1 MVPMD
6 AIEILISIFKGV
18 CMYEYFCALIIGIVE
33 GLTEYLPVSS
43 TGHMIIVGH
52 ALGFTG
58 ELADVF
64 DVFIQLGAIL
74 SVVVVY
80 KEKFAAMVRPSNW
93 FKKTGASCFNIAV
106 AMFPACLLGL
116 LFHGFIKGYL
126 FGPTTVIIG
135 LVIGGLFMIGAEK
148 LRKEFKITDVDQIT
162 TGKALQIGLFQCL
175 SLWPGFSR
183 SGSTIAGALLLGVS
197 RKASA
202 DFSFIM
208 AVPLMFLACFY
219 DLLKVASKFSM
230 SDFGVLA
237 IGFVTSFIVAYL
249 SILWFLKFL
258 NKSTLSGFAYY
269 RFVVAVVAYFYFF

>member
-1 MVPMD
+1 
-6 AIEILISIFKGV
+6 
-18 CMYEYFCALIIGIVE
+18 MYDYFCALIIGIVE
-33 GLTEYLPVSS
+33 GLTEYIPVSS

-58 ELADVF
+58 DVADVF

-74 SVVVVY
+74 SVILVY
-80 KEKFAAMVRPSNW
+80 KNKFIAMVQPSNW
-93 FKKTGASCFNIAV
+93 FKREGASCLNIAV

-116 LFHGFIKGYL
+116 LFHGYIKGYL

-135 LVIGGLFMIGAEK
+135 LVIGGLFMVGAEK
-148 LRKEFKITDVDQIT
+148 LKKEFKVTDVDQIT
-162 TGKALQIGLFQCL
+162 TVKALQIGLFQCL

-183 SGSTIAGALLLGVS
+183 SGSTIAGSLLLGVS

-219 DLLKVASKFSM
+219 DLLKNISKFSM
-230 SDFGVLA
+230 QDFGILA
-237 IGFVTSFIVAYL
+237 IGFVTSFVVAYL

-258 NKSTLSGFAYY
+258 NKSTLAAFAYY
-269 RFVVAVVAYFYFF
+269 RFIFAIFAYFYFF